1 MRIFDVIKIDMK
13 KICQFIVNNKQ
24 ALAVKILLIKS
35 KPFHLS
41 KLTSVL
47 QNILIR
53 QNHYHIDIVSIFID
67 RYICAAMQE

>member
-1 MRIFDVIKIDMK
+1 MRIFYLIKIDMK

-53 QNHYHIDIVSIFID
+53 QNKKTATPAFGRGS
-67 RYICAAMQE
+67 CLNGW